1 MIMDKKIIT
10 LLVVLVVAFSAV
22 LFTTQ
27 VGAASDDAGK
37 IAVVSIPKIM
47 AQSKY
52 AATMQEQIVQQ
63 KNSSMA
69 ELEKLRTQMEAV
81 RADMDTRKPG
91 SAEHSKLRRELIE
104 KRAVAE
110 VHKEYL
116 QEELM
121 LQNKLSMEMLYA
133 RILEAVREIAQAKGI
148 ELVLDCDEVQLPSPS
163 VSELTMM
170 IQTHKVLHYA
180 PSLDITDEVIKLVDS
195 K

>member
-1 MIMDKKIIT
+1 MIMNKKIIM
-10 LLVVLVVAFSAV
+10 LLIVVVSILSVA
-22 LFTTQ
+22 LFTNQ

-52 AATMQEQIVQQ
+52 AATMQEQIVEQ
-63 KNSSMA
+63 KDASMA

-81 RADMDTRKPG
+81 RADMDTRKAG

-110 VHKEYL
+110 VQKEYL

-121 LQNKLSMEMLYA
+121 LQNKQSMEQLYA
-133 RILEAVREIAQAKGI
+133 KILEAVREIAQAKGI
-148 ELVLDCDEVQLPSPS
+148 ELVLDSDEVQLPSPS
-163 VSELTMM
+163 VNELTMM